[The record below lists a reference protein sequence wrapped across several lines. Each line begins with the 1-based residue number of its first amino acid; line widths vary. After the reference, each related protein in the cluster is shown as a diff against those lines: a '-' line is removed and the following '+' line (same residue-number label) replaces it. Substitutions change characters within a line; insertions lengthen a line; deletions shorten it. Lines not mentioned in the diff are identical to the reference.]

1 MISLRPLSLRIKI
14 ISFRIR
20 VTRFACNVSNTE
32 SSKNC
37 TIYISVASC
46 RASRAV
52 AFYGKFVVC
61 KIYWYYIYLV
71 MFCLGNMSM
80 IISLTKRAKGCLGM
94 RKCVVLLRCLISCST
109 WLVHLFLLTIT
120 VV

>member
-1 MISLRPLSLRIKI
+1 NSYLLMISLRPLSLRIKI

-20 VTRFACNVSNTE
+20 VTRLACNASNTA

-37 TIYISVASC
+37 TRYISVASC

-52 AFYGKFVVC
+52 ALL
-61 KIYWYYIYLV
+61 YIYLV
-71 MFCLGNMSM
+71 ISSLGNMST
-80 IISLTKRAKGCLGM
+80 IISLTIRAKGSLGK

-109 WLVHLFLLTIT
+109 WLFRLCLLTII